1 MLRWSKRRD
10 RRVLLNYAFLV
21 FVCIASCCCCYYY
34 YCVWLKVCLFLRFWR
49 WVWKEKH
56 GFIWSGSTSRKR
68 WKSECR
74 DRLGGKRVTYVG
86 MKSVKR
92 SKVEEWWLVV
102 VVAVS
107 VLNGNANGWLV
118 VVRSSWLIALT
129 WKWGTV
135 EILLGFYFVFSV
147 SLYICECEPCVTS
160 IFYYCLCSFWFFYSI
175 FLISCHQEKK
185 LDQEMINLYKL
196 SLFYY

>member
-1 MLRWSKRRD
+1 MWRWSKRRD

-56 GFIWSGSTSRKR
+56 GFIWSGTSTTTRKR

-86 MKSVKR
+86 MKSVK
-92 SKVEEWWLVV
+92 VEEWWLVV
-102 VVAVS
+102 VVVVS

-135 EILLGFYFVFSV
+135 EIFLGFYFVFSV
-147 SLYICECEPCVTS
+147 SLYICEVNVNHVWLQSFIIVYVHFVFS
-160 IFYYCLCSFWFFYSI
+160 ILFSWFLAI
-175 FLISCHQEKK
+175 KK
-185 LDQEMINLYKL
+185 W
-196 SLFYY
+196 